1 MIRVCEVISVDDPND
16 GGRIKVN
23 MVPEDNAL
31 KHLQNFDYAFPL
43 LPKMLHVKPK
53 VGESVIVFTTN
64 EKEGH
69 SQRYYIGPI
78 ITQPTHMEEE
88 PYGLDANTMF
98 RGSFKGPDSAPSMN
112 PETKGAFPEHN
123 DISIEGRR
131 NTNIQLTENDV
142 RVKAGVKVS
151 NPNDRRDIKFNTK
164 NPAYMKLKYHEDKMD
179 DNSYKSTA
187 TIVADEINL
196 ISNNSNTYFET
207 TNNQDLITDKTMD
220 EIIEK
225 AHKLPYGD
233 VLVDFLNLFRD
244 AFLKHTHNFPTM
256 PTCPD
261 QNVVNL
267 TMFDTNQIL
276 SNNVRIN

>member
-1 MIRVCEVISVDDPND
+1 MIHICEVISIDDPND
-16 GGRIKVN
+16 CGRIKVN
-23 MVPEDNAL
+23 MKPEDNVSKEL
-31 KHLQNFDYAFPL
+31 NNFDYAFPL

-53 VGESVIVFTTN
+53 VGESVLVFTTN
-64 EKEGH
+64 ENEGH

-88 PYGLDANTMF
+88 LHGIDANTMF
-98 RGSFKGPDSAPSMN
+98 RGAFKGPDPAPSMN

-151 NPNDRRDIKFNTK
+151 NPLDRRDIRFNTK
-164 NPAYMKLKYHEDKMD
+164 NPAYMKLKYHEDKSED
-179 DNSYKSTA
+179 ESYKSTA

-196 ISNNSNTYFET
+196 ISNNSTTYFET
-207 TNNQDLITDKTMD
+207 TDNKDLINDKTMD

-233 VLVDFLNLFRD
+233 VLVEFLNLFRD

-261 QNVVNL
+261 PNVVNL
-267 TMFDTNQIL
+267 SLFDTNEIL
-276 SNNVRIN
+276 SKNIRIN